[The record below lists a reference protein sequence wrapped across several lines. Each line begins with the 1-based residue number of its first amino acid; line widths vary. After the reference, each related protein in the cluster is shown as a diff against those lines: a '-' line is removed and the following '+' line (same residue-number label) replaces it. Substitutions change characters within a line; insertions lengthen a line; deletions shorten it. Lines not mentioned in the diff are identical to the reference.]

1 MRPYG
6 IWGEPSMGCQR
17 WNVMTLK
24 KTVLIVLVT
33 GLAGVLALN
42 QYGIA
47 VPGLEWLRVDTLAA
61 KVGLGGDKTATAA
74 GDTATGGAG
83 GGKRGGRRGQQDGPV
98 PVVVAA
104 AQVADVP
111 VYLRGVGSA
120 RALNTVTVKPQ
131 VDGKLIK
138 VHFKEGQDVKKGDL
152 LAEIDPVTYQAAL
165 DQAIAKRNLTQSQLT
180 NAELDLDR
188 YSKVGPGVTAQKT
201 IDTQR
206 ALVAQT
212 TAQLKSDTAA
222 IENAKAVL
230 NYTKLTSP
238 LDGRTGQRLVDEG
251 NLVRAGD
258 AGIVTIAQVQ
268 PISVQF
274 TLPQQQ
280 LAQVNTAMQAGP
292 VQVEAMDSDDKTIID
307 SGALTFIDNLI
318 DATTGTV
325 RMKADLPNA
334 KLQLWPG
341 QFANVRVRVNVMKDA
356 ITAPTAA
363 VQRGPSGTFVYV
375 TGGDATKMTVSVRP
389 VTVAQQDDRVAVF
402 SQGLA
407 AGEQVVTSGFAR
419 LKDQSQ
425 ITIVPAG
432 GGTGNGKSRGKRDG
446 QAAPAPGATSMDQT
460 PPAASAPPA
469 PETGS
474 TTASPAEAKAEPLAR
489 AAEDVPKTERRGKRG
504 NKTSESAIQ

>member
-1 MRPYG
+1 MKRRTWFA
-6 IWGEPSMGCQR
+6 IA
-17 WNVMTLK
+17 LF
-24 KTVLIVLVT
+24 T
-33 GLAGVLALN
+33 GVGGVFALNHAGV
-42 QYGIA
+42 A
-47 VPGLEWLRVDTLAA
+47 VPGLEWVRIDTLASKA
-61 KVGLGGDKTATAA
+61 GLGGGEKAATADA
-74 GDTATGGAG
+74 NGAG
-83 GGKRGGRRGQQDGPV
+83 GRRGGRRGAQDGPV
-98 PVVVAA
+98 PVVVAPA
-104 AQVADVP
+104 GVADVP
-111 VYLRGVGSA
+111 VFLRGVGSA

-212 TAQLKSDTAA
+212 SAQLKADTAA
-222 IENAKAVL
+222 IENAQAVL

-258 AGIVTIAQVQ
+258 AGIVTIAQVK

-280 LAQVNTAMQAGP
+280 LAQVNAAMQAGP
-292 VQVEAMDSDDKTIID
+292 VQVEAMEPDDKTVID
-307 SGALTFIDNLI
+307 SGSLTFIDNLI

-325 RMKADLPNA
+325 RMKADLPNE

-341 QFANVRVRVNVMKDA
+341 QFANVRVRVDVLKGA

-363 VQRGPSGTFVYV
+363 VQRGPQGTFVYV
-375 TGGDATKMTVSVRP
+375 AGGDANKMTVSVRP
-389 VTVAQQDDRVAVF
+389 VTVSQQDDRLAVF
-402 SQGLA
+402 ANGLA

-419 LKDQSQ
+419 LKDQAG
-425 ITIVPAG
+425 ITIAPQDDG
-432 GGTGNGKSRGKRDG
+432 ERGKGRGKGRDG
-446 QAAPAPGATSMDQT
+446 QPAAPGPTSTDET
-460 PPAASAPPA
+460 KPAGPAAT
-469 PETGS
+469 PETGK
-474 TTASPAEAKAEPLAR
+474 ANAVAAPVRAEPMAR
-489 AAEDVPKTERRGKRG
+489 ASGDDVPKGERRGKRG
-504 NKTSESAIQ
+504 GKSQESALQ

>member
-1 MRPYG
+1 
-6 IWGEPSMGCQR
+6 
-17 WNVMTLK
+17 MTLK
-24 KTVLIVLVT
+24 KWIVIGLVT
-33 GLAGVLALN
+33 GVAGVAALN
-42 QYGIA
+42 QSGVP
-47 VPGLEWLRVDTLAA
+47 VPGFEWVRVDNLAS
-61 KVGLGGDKTATAA
+61 KIGLGGSAPTAATADA
-74 GDTATGGAG
+74 NGGS
-83 GGKRGGRRGQQDGPV
+83 GKRTGGGRRGGQDGPV

-104 AQVADVP
+104 AGVADVP

-138 VHFKEGQDVKKGDL
+138 VLFREGQDVKKGDL

-165 DQAIAKRNLTQSQLT
+165 DQAMAKRNLTQSILA

-206 ALVAQT
+206 ALVAQNQ
-212 TAQLKSDTAA
+212 AQLRADTAA
-222 IENAKAVL
+222 IANAQAVL
-230 NYTKLTSP
+230 NYTKLLSP

-258 AGIVTIAQVQ
+258 AGIVTIAQIK

-280 LAQVNTAMQAGP
+280 LAQVNAAMAAGA
-292 VQVEAMDSDDKTIID
+292 VQVEAMDGDDKTVID
-307 SGALTFIDNLI
+307 AGALTFIDNLI

-325 RMKADLPNA
+325 RMKADLPNER
-334 KLQLWPG
+334 LQLWPG
-341 QFANVRVRVNVMKDA
+341 QFANVRVRVNVLRDS

-363 VQRGPSGTFVYV
+363 VQRGPMGTFVYV
-375 TGGDATKMTVSVRP
+375 LGGDGAKQTVSVRP
-389 VTVAQQDDRVAVF
+389 VVVAQQDDRQAVI
-402 SQGLA
+402 SKGLA

-419 LKDQSQ
+419 LKDQAQVTIARGDGGDGKGSGKPVVPDQTSQ
-425 ITIVPAG
+425 DQAPQ
-432 GGTGNGKSRGKRDG
+432 G
-446 QAAPAPGATSMDQT
+446 QTPHGQIGAPAPAAATT
-460 PPAASAPPA
+460 AA

-474 TTASPAEAKAEPLAR
+474 TVKPDTAAR
-489 AAEDVPKTERRGKRG
+489 AEDERGKGEKRGKR
-504 NKTSESAIQ
+504 KAQESALQ